1 MKNGEFALAI
11 GALLVAVACVFGAI
25 GSQMGRDQ
33 MYDRCFEHF
42 NYLTVLD
49 ARANCN
55 NILKAK

>member
-1 MKNGEFALAI
+1 MKDGEFTLAI
-11 GALLVAVACVFGAI
+11 GGLVIAVACVFGAL

-55 NILKAK
+55 SILKAK

>member
-1 MKNGEFALAI
+1 MKDGEFAIVAI
-11 GALLVAVACVFGAI
+11 AALIVTACIFGAI